1 MNKTI
6 IPIFFSADNA
16 YVPFLSVAIDS
27 LLQNASPSYT
37 YHLIVLDGDISSEN
51 KDRLTKTVGD
61 RAKLRFVDMRGCASI
76 DDRAE
81 HRLRADV
88 FTLTI
93 YFRLF
98 IANFFSEYDKAIY
111 LDSDIVVA
119 GDISKLYNTDLKDNL
134 LGVVQDHSIE
144 NIAPLVS
151 YVKNVVAVPIN
162 EYFNSGV
169 LLMNLKELRNA
180 GVRDRFLYLL
190 NKYHFETV
198 APDQDYLNFICN
210 GRVHYLESG
219 WNRMATGGEIQ
230 NDCPML
236 IHYNLYQK
244 PWLMRTAPYGD
255 DFWKYAEQND
265 FYKEIMAIKNARTPK
280 DESVDME
287 KMAFLI
293 SNAAKIEENASITFA
308 KLLSEGKEVRLP
320 KD

>member
-6 IPIFFSADNA
+6 IPIFFSADDA

-27 LLQNASPSYT
+27 LLQNASPNYT

-51 KDRLTKTVGD
+51 KDRLVKMVGN
-61 RAKLRFVDMRGCASI
+61 RAKLRFEDMRGCANTI

-98 IANFFSEYDKAIY
+98 IASFFSEYDKAIY

-119 GDISKLYNTDLKDNL
+119 GDISKLYNTDLGENL
-134 LGVVQDHSIE
+134 LGVVQDYSIE

-151 YVKNVVAVPIN
+151 YVKNVVSVPIKR
-162 EYFNSGV
+162 YFNSGV
-169 LLMNLKELRNA
+169 LLMDLKGLRNA
-180 GVRDRFLYLL
+180 GVSEKFLYLL

-210 GRVHYLESG
+210 GKVHYLEPV
-219 WNRMATGGEIQ
+219 WNRMATGGRIQ
-230 NDCPML
+230 DDCPML

-244 PWLMRTAPYGD
+244 PWLMSAVPYED
-255 DFWKYAEQND
+255 DFWKYAERNA
-265 FYKEIMAIKNARTPK
+265 FYPEIMAIKNARTPE
-280 DESVDME
+280 DESADMG
-287 KMAFLI
+287 KMALLI
-293 SNAAKIEENASITFA
+293 SNAVKIEKNAPVTFA
-308 KLLSEGKEVRLP
+308 KLLAEGKEVRL
-320 KD
+320 